1 MKRLRRILS
10 VFLVVLMLFAGYVVT
25 PATALA
31 NGNGHMQQE
40 EDTEGMLP
48 VVPAEDGQDVPPPT
62 ESADEEPE
70 QQTVQEEPVAT
81 PDAEAPEESSDT
93 EPVQDE
99 TLTLEQG
106 DLAEERVSVFTSA
119 RQPLEAITMEEFEEL
134 LALQPALTA
143 EDMEAYL
150 IRTED
155 EDGSGTVEL
164 YLSPVRYQ
172 TASGAWRMID
182 PEISVSTANGK
193 QTLAS
198 ADAPVRIDFLTKVSE
213 DRLVTLSRDGYELS
227 LVPVP
232 QTGLL
237 RMEAYDVRYLTG
249 TATATR
255 ASGDTS
261 ASRTSYDGLR
271 YEDVFGN
278 GIDLVL
284 TPTGTGLKEDII
296 FPSVPG
302 QNSFSFLLDAD
313 GLTPVLRE
321 DGNAYLLDGDTSEI
335 VAALPS
341 PVMYDSSNVD
351 CNFSYEIGVTIEQLP
366 DGRYLYTLTPDRDWL
381 TSSDRVYPVTLD
393 PTVTYSGASYIADTH
408 VTDQASGRKNY
419 HTETGL
425 KMGCMSNGDRLR
437 VYFDFTSL
445 ITAIGTNKQI
455 TGATLTC
462 YEEYVG
468 NSAPSVRLHQVTS
481 NFSISTVTWN
491 TQPSFSSTHFSS
503 TVVKNV
509 GSYSWDM
516 TAKVQE
522 WYGNSSVL
530 RKIVMKIPNEH
541 EARYKRFTSTEG
553 TTTANR
559 PKLVV
564 TYNSAPNAPTKPS
577 ISWAKSGTKANV
589 TVSWSAV
596 SGATGY
602 DVQLYR
608 AGSLVQTVSRTSTSY
623 TFSNQNDNTTYYAKV
638 RAKNS
643 VGNSSYAQSSTIT
656 VSDLTP
662 PAAPSSVTVSPTT
675 WTNGNITVT
684 HTAVSDASA
693 VTYQYALSTSNTTAP
708 TSFSNLPSPSALTHT
723 LTQPTVG
730 TRYVW
735 VRAKDAAG
743 NVGSAKCSSTPYKR
757 DTTAPTITGPTVA
770 ADAGGIV
777 QVRATI
783 ATNAAD
789 FAGWELAYHLG
800 TGTSTEKTT
809 IATGTATVT
818 DAIIARWNV
827 TELANEQTY
836 TLTLTAWDQAG
847 NTASQTATWTKAE
860 GSREI
865 DAALSQSVQVDG
877 EANAWS
883 AAYEKADAADTATYG
898 GAKLV
903 VDNVVRDTQTADDP
917 ALTFTL
923 PQSFAEGSTHYLYVV
938 AVDEAGNPAYSYPTY
953 EKQSLFLPAD
963 TEDAFTLDGVT
974 VTAGVASL
982 TGESGTLI
990 TPALELSGT
999 LSFIDLM
1006 VNQQVP
1012 AGATVEY
1019 EISVDNGAW
1028 QPITPVSTDGG
1039 VTVTQTNRLYL
1050 YGGDTGS
1057 SLRIRVTMDRGTAT
1071 ASPTVDQIYAEA
1083 RYIFY
1088 GSSELIQTAF
1098 STDAR
1103 GFTALNNTE
1112 ILADGGLTLSDAAE
1126 TGTVQSTRRL
1136 LAGEAAATRLIV
1148 DASVPDGAAITYALS
1163 TNGGATWQ
1171 AVPTVAADDQSTWNG
1186 VAQGGEEIV
1195 LRATLTANADGEKP
1209 VLNSWSLEVRT
1220 AMPGEA
1226 QTVAL
1231 IDPPDNLSAF
1241 AGANNLTVLRWAPS
1255 ETEGVTYNVYRSE
1268 TPYFTLSDSALVA
1281 SGLTDCNWSD
1291 FNLNYGK
1298 TFYYLVAAVKDGR
1311 VSEPTNQAVGTVVTE
1326 GELEKQLGLQDYW
1339 SYAQFTTDSGAGY
1352 VNVANGN
1359 VVYQTSDLVVA
1370 DPFFAMAMRRTFN
1383 SQTMSKTALGV
1394 GWDFSFNT
1402 VLMREYDA
1410 TGAEVGLILKDGDG
1424 SFHRF
1429 ALQED
1434 GTYASA
1440 PGTRMALA
1448 YVEGTEDAPAEY
1460 TITRK
1465 DNVTYHFD
1473 AQTMRLKS
1481 FTNLAGAA
1489 LTLAYDAR
1497 GNVVEVA
1504 NSVGDKLT
1512 LAYKVQRTGAQT
1524 RSGGSGAVSYEEVL
1538 PNEADYLYVNEH
1550 IDMLESLTWTSTEGD
1565 QPSITFTYAYDAQD
1579 RLVSSSHALSGN
1591 SAYTET
1597 FTYSEAGLS
1606 SIKNPDNRVYTLTY
1620 DNAGRLVGIAYPSGQ
1635 EAAEFA
1641 YSAATTTVKT
1651 KIGDDAAYTVATYT
1665 YVPATGVITRS
1676 EDADGHPIN
1685 YTYTDDLLLA
1695 SVSYTNLVEGAASET
1710 PIVQSYTYDE
1720 TTRDLTRMAV
1730 TQGDTLLGE
1739 TLYQNYQYNQ
1749 PKTVKVK
1756 NGSSYQT
1763 TTYTYNAAGQVLTA
1777 VDPAGK
1783 MTTNAYN
1790 DYGYLIATTDRNG
1803 GYVSYVYD
1811 TKGRVITI
1819 SSANGAG
1826 QTPFSVVRYTY
1837 DDYGRTATAAT
1848 DGMDDTVTY
1857 EYDWRGLLTK
1867 KTYGNGAYEA
1877 YTYTTAGLTLT
1888 ARDVEGVVTTYTY
1901 DDMGRVSTARVGAGS
1916 GALTTAYAYLGGDG
1930 NGVRRVTVTDPEG
1943 RATTTWYDENG
1954 RAVRQSGGGVTVAYR
1969 YDYMGNQTVVETL
1982 GGTAGNRVVR
1992 AEYDALGNQTLT
2004 AAVAAANRTKLGS
2017 HGERLSGYDASADLT
2032 TSSAYD
2038 MLGNNTSVTDGRG
2051 TTTTYT
2057 YDALSRL
2064 TGVSQPLSTGVTAT
2078 TAYAYDQSVT
2088 GGVANTVTSANGVTT
2103 TSVFDQSG
2111 RKLRDVVT
2119 DPDDATES
2127 VTTSYAYDA
2136 HGQVTSVTREDG
2148 SVVRYAY
2155 DAVGNVVSER
2165 YFASA
2170 TAATPEIAITYT
2182 YTDGGSRMESAEQVT
2197 GSGETQQSVTTS
2209 YSYDQYGR
2217 VTQQR
2222 QETEAEAG
2230 ALTVNYRYNGAGQV
2244 TSVSYAKESAQGAVD
2259 PGNTELHIL
2268 WYTYDEAGRLSAIYL
2283 DEGSAS
2289 TTSPTSNKKLIRSYA
2304 YNAYGDIQTVTDNTS
2319 FLTGGTLTTEL
2330 AYTYNDFGLPVKL
2343 TYTDVDGET
2352 RTVREETNLTY
2363 DGNGNILT
2371 EAVTEAYTGSTTKTR
2386 TYQYDLGN
2394 RLISATYDGTTT
2406 AYTYDA
2412 VGNRLTRQQG
2422 TETAETYTY
2431 NYLNQL
2437 TRVQQGT
2444 VVTTYTYDARG
2455 NQTQQVQ
2462 TGTGMTTTTNYGY
2475 DLANRLISS
2484 GISNNAVIPF
2494 STGATYAYNAQ
2505 GQRVT
2510 RAEDEVV
2517 THFYYTGSALLF
2529 TTVNEYVLQTQ
2540 NILDPSGT
2548 IVASKRFE
2556 GQAATGQDPYADDY
2570 FFYRY
2575 DIRGSVTTIVDGTG
2589 AVVKSYDYDE
2599 FGVTTST
2606 GDAFHNEVTF
2616 TGSVADASGLL
2627 YMNARYYNPATAR
2640 FLSQDSYTGSAS
2652 VPWTQH
2658 LYAYCNNNPVN
2669 MVDPTGHVP
2678 KGVSK
2683 IITIQAKSLISGGVF
2698 HDAQGSEDIGLADIF
2713 DDPDTWSFKNDY
2725 QGISILWHYLFGGG
2739 KDFNKKDGVWGN
2751 YMKRNPILKKKVQDM
2766 VFPYGATLDV
2776 GQSISVDIITSM
2788 EIDNGEDIIGYQY
2801 LHGTNADAGGFVI
2814 AGTIQKDKKSNLIYD
2829 LTYTWND
2836 IIDPN
2841 FQYYTDSIK
2850 YQFAKSIPFA
2860 NPTDYKISIS
2870 WSDKTIIKADPGLL
2884 NWNRGWLKDTLF

>member
-1 MKRLRRILS
+1 MKQLQRILS
-10 VFLVVLMLFAGYVVT
+10 LFLVVLMLFASYVAA
-25 PATALA
+25 PAAA
-31 NGNGHMQQE
+31 HAEGSGSGPAAVPGEGEAVQ
-40 EDTEGMLP
+40 TEGDAPQGEEPQAPLP
-48 VVPAEDGQDVPPPT
+48 VVPAEEGGEETPLP
-62 ESADEEPE
+62 ADEAADEADEQPAAQETPAATPE
-70 QQTVQEEPVAT
+70 AAAPESDLATSPPDGAQEQEEPA
-81 PDAEAPEESSDT
+81 
-93 EPVQDE
+93 Q
-99 TLTLEQG
+99 
-106 DLAEERVSVFTSA
+106 ERVSIFTSA
-119 RQPLEAITMEEFEEL
+119 RQPLQAITMAEFEEL

-150 IRTED
+150 ICTED
-155 EDGSGTVEL
+155 ADGSGTVEL
-164 YLSPVRYQ
+164 YLSPVRYR

-182 PEISVSTANGK
+182 PAITVTAANGK

-249 TATATR
+249 TAAATR
-255 ASGDTS
+255 ASGDTT

-335 VAALPS
+335 VAALPL

-445 ITAIGTNKQI
+445 ITAIGANKQI

-462 YEEYVG
+462 YEEYAG

-481 NFSISTVTWN
+481 DFSISTVTWN

-503 TVVKNV
+503 TVVKNI

-564 TYNSAPNAPTKPS
+564 TYNSAPNAPAKPG
-577 ISWAKSGTKANV
+577 ISWTKNGTKANI
-589 TVSWSAV
+589 TVSWSTV

-608 AGSLVQTVSRTSTSY
+608 AGTLVQTVSSTGTSY

-656 VSDLTP
+656 VGDLTP
-662 PAAPSSVTVSPTT
+662 PAAPGSVSVSPAT
-675 WTNGNITVT
+675 WTNGDITVT
-684 HTAVSDASA
+684 HTAASDASA

-708 TSFSNLPSPSALTHT
+708 TSFSDLPSPGALTHT
-723 LTQPTVG
+723 LVAPAVG
-730 TRYVW
+730 TQYVW
-735 VRAKDAAG
+735 VRARDAAG
-743 NVGSAKCSSTPYKR
+743 NVGPARCSTTPYRR
-757 DTTAPTITGPTVA
+757 DTTAPVITGPAVA
-770 ADAGGIV
+770 AEAGGVV

-783 ATNAAD
+783 TTNAAD

-800 TGTSTEKTT
+800 TGTAAEKTV
-809 IATGTATVT
+809 IASGTATVT

-827 TELANEQTY
+827 AELANEQTY
-836 TLTLTAWDQAG
+836 TLTLSAWDQAG
-847 NTASQTATWTKAE
+847 NTASETASWTKAE

-865 DAALSQSVQVDG
+865 AAALSQSVQLDG
-877 EANAWS
+877 AANAWT
-883 AAYEKADAADTATYG
+883 ATYAKADAGDAATYS

-903 VDNVVRDTQTADDP
+903 VDNVVRDTQTADDA
-917 ALTFTL
+917 ALTFPV
-923 PQSFAEGSTHYLYVV
+923 PQSFAEGSTHYLYVM
-938 AVDEAGNPAYSYPTY
+938 AFDEAGEPAYSYPTY
-953 EKQSLFLPAD
+953 EKQHLFLPGDGAD
-963 TEDAFTLDGVT
+963 AYTLDGVT
-974 VTAGVASL
+974 VADGVASL

-999 LSFIDLM
+999 LSFIDLI
-1006 VNQQVP
+1006 VNQQAP
-1012 AGATVEY
+1012 AGAAVGY
-1019 EISVDNGAW
+1019 EVSVDDGAW

-1039 VTVTQTNRLYL
+1039 VTVTQANRLYL
-1050 YGGDTGS
+1050 YGGDAGS
-1057 SLRIRVTMDRGTAT
+1057 SLRVRVTMDRGTAAT
-1071 ASPTVDQIYAEA
+1071 PPTVDQLYVEA

-1098 STDAR
+1098 SADAR
-1103 GFTALNNTE
+1103 GFTALHNTE
-1112 ILADGGLTLSDAAE
+1112 ILADGGLTLSEAAG

-1148 DASVPDGAAITYALS
+1148 DESVPDGAGIAYELS
-1163 TNGGATWQ
+1163 TDGGATWQ
-1171 AVPTVAADDQSTWNG
+1171 AVAAVAADDQSTWNG
-1186 VAQGGEEIV
+1186 VAQRGGEIV

-1209 VLNSWSLEVRT
+1209 VLNGWSLEVRA
-1220 AMPGEA
+1220 AMPGQA
-1226 QTVAL
+1226 QTVTL

-1255 ETEGVTYNVYRSE
+1255 ETAGATYNVYRSE
-1268 TPYFTLSDSALVA
+1268 TPYFTLSGEALVA
-1281 SGLTDCNWSD
+1281 SGLTGCSWSD

-1383 SQTMSKTALGV
+1383 SQTTSKTALGV

-1424 SFHRF
+1424 SLHRF

-1481 FTNLAGAA
+1481 FTNLAGAV
-1489 LTLAYDAR
+1489 LTLSYDAR

-1524 RSGGSGAVSYEEVL
+1524 RSAGTGTASYEEVL
-1538 PNEADYLYVNEH
+1538 PDEADYLYVNEH
-1550 IDMLESLTWTSTEGD
+1550 IDMLESVTWTSTEGE

-1579 RLVSSSHALSGN
+1579 RLVSASHALSGS

-1597 FTYSEAGLS
+1597 FTYSDAGLS
-1606 SIKNPDNRVYTLTY
+1606 SIRNPDNRVYALTY
-1620 DNAGRLVGIAYPSGQ
+1620 DDAGRLTGLSYPGGQ
-1635 EAAEFA
+1635 E
-1641 YSAATTTVKT
+1641 SAGFVYGTNTTAVQTR
-1651 KIGDDAAYTVATYT
+1651 IGTDAAYTVATYT
-1665 YVPATGVITRS
+1665 YAPATGVVTRC
-1676 EDADGHPIN
+1676 EDADGHAVN
-1685 YTYTDDLLLA
+1685 YAYTADLLLS
-1695 SVSYTNLVEGAASET
+1695 SVSYTNLVEGVLDET
-1710 PIVQSYTYDE
+1710 PIVQSYTYDAA
-1720 TTRDLTRMAV
+1720 TRDLTRVAL
-1730 TQGDTLLGE
+1730 TQGETLLGE

-1756 NGSSYQT
+1756 NGGAYQT
-1763 TTYTYNAAGQVLTA
+1763 TTYTYNAAGQVVTA
-1777 VDPAGK
+1777 VDPEGK
-1783 MTTNAYN
+1783 TTTNAYN

-1803 GYVSYVYD
+1803 GYVSYAYD
-1811 TKGRVITI
+1811 AKGRVITV

-1848 DGMDDTVTY
+1848 DGMDGTVTY
-1857 EYDWRGLLTK
+1857 AYDWRGLLTR
-1867 KTYGNGAYEA
+1867 KTYATGAYEA

-1888 ARDVEGVVTTYTY
+1888 ARDVEGVVITYTY

-1930 NGVRRVTVTDPEG
+1930 SGVRRVTVTDPEG

-1954 RAVRQSGGGVTVAYR
+1954 RAVRQTGGGVTVAYR
-1969 YDYMGNQTVVETL
+1969 YDYMGNQTVAETL
-1982 GGTAGNRVVR
+1982 GGAAGSRVVR

-2017 HGERLSGYDASADLT
+2017 HGERLSGYDAAADLT
-2032 TSSAYD
+2032 TQAAYD
-2038 MLGNNTSVTDGRG
+2038 MVGNNTSVTDGRG

-2088 GGVANTVTSANGVTT
+2088 GGVANAVTSANGVTA

-2111 RKLRDVVT
+2111 RKLRDVVA

-2127 VTTSYAYDA
+2127 MTTSYAYDA

-2165 YFASA
+2165 YFA
-2170 TAATPEIAITYT
+2170 TAAATTPEIAITYT
-2182 YTDGGSRMESAEQVT
+2182 YTDGGGRLVSAEQAS

-2209 YSYDQYGR
+2209 YSYDEYGR

-2230 ALTVNYRYNGAGQV
+2230 ALTVNYRYNAAGQV
-2244 TSVSYAKESAQGAVD
+2244 TAVAYAKESAQGAVD

-2268 WYTYDEAGRLSAIYL
+2268 WYTYDDAGRLSAIHL
-2283 DEGSAS
+2283 DEGTAS
-2289 TTSPTSNKKLIRSYA
+2289 TTSPTSNSRLIRSYA
-2304 YNAYGDIQTVTDNTS
+2304 YNAYGEIEKITDNTS

-2330 AYTYNDFGLPVKL
+2330 TYTYNDYGLPVKL

-2371 EAVTEAYTGSTTKTR
+2371 EAVTEAYSGSTTKTR

-2394 RLISATYDGTTT
+2394 RLISAAYDGTTT
-2406 AYTYDA
+2406 TYTYDA
-2412 VGNRLTRQQG
+2412 VGNRLTRQEG

-2444 VVTTYTYDARG
+2444 AVTTYAYDARG

-2462 TGTGMTTTTNYGY
+2462 TGTGVTTTSTYGY

-2484 GISNNAVIPF
+2484 SVTNNAVNPL

-2510 RAEDEVV
+2510 RVEDEVV

-2548 IVASKRFE
+2548 IVASRRFE
-2556 GQAATGQDPYADDY
+2556 GQAATGQDPYAEDY

-2575 DIRGSVTTIVDGTG
+2575 DIRGSVTTIVDGEG

-2606 GDAFHNEVTF
+2606 GDAFFNEVTF
-2616 TGSVADASGLL
+2616 AGSIADASGLL
-2627 YMNARYYNPATAR
+2627 YMNARYYNPSTAR
-2640 FLSQDSYTGSAS
+2640 FLSQDTYTGSAFD
-2652 VPWTQH
+2652 PWTQH

-2669 MVDPTGHVP
+2669 MIDPTGHV
-2678 KGVSK
+2678 
-2683 IITIQAKSLISGGVF
+2683 A
-2698 HDAQGSEDIGLADIF
+2698 
-2713 DDPDTWSFKNDY
+2713 
-2725 QGISILWHYLFGGG
+2725 QGISLGG
-2739 KDFNKKDGVWGN
+2739 DGVTPIWLYGKIHRAVQLAIN
-2751 YMKRNPILKKKVQDM
+2751 RTKGYSIEKGVKFPNGGFGRIDVIETTSGRIWEVKHYNSKNPARTLWSAQKQLSRYLTSTIIDESLGVEQPFVLGDM
-2766 VFPYGATLDV
+2766 RFAGAQFPYTNMTTGKNYLV
-2776 GQSISVDIITSM
+2776 EYWSM
-2788 EIDNGEDIIGYQY
+2788 AEG
-2801 LHGTNADAGGFVI
+2801 VI
-2814 AGTIQKDKKSNLIYD
+2814 AYEFWEVPDNRVRQEEPAWAVVPRRETEKSADSVKDQNIRHFPNASRIKS
-2829 LTYTWND
+2829 
-2836 IIDPN
+2836 
-2841 FQYYTDSIK
+2841 
-2850 YQFAKSIPFA
+2850 
-2860 NPTDYKISIS
+2860 
-2870 WSDKTIIKADPGLL
+2870 
-2884 NWNRGWLKDTLF
+2884 

>member
-106 DLAEERVSVFTSA
+106 GLAEERVSVFTSA

-608 AGSLVQTVSRTSTSY
+608 AGTLVQTVSRTSTSY

-743 NVGSAKCSSTPYKR
+743 NVGPAKCSSTPYKR

-783 ATNAAD
+783 TTNAAD

-809 IATGTATVT
+809 IATGT

-917 ALTFTL
+917 ALTFPL

-938 AVDEAGNPAYSYPTY
+938 AFDEAGNPAYSYPTY
-953 EKQSLFLPAD
+953 EKQHLFLPAD
-963 TEDAFTLDGVT
+963 EEDALTLDGVT

-1012 AGATVEY
+1012 AGATVSY
-1019 EISVDNGAW
+1019 EVSVDNGAW
-1028 QPITPVSTDGG
+1028 QSITPVSTDGG
-1039 VTVTQTNRLYL
+1039 VTATQTNRLYL

-1103 GFTALNNTE
+1103 GFTELNNTE

-1148 DASVPDGAAITYALS
+1148 DASVPDGAAITYAMS

-1186 VAQGGEEIV
+1186 VAQRGEEIV

-1209 VLNSWSLEVRT
+1209 VLNSWSLEVRA
-1220 AMPGEA
+1220 AMPGQA

-1339 SYAQFTTDSGAGY
+1339 SYARFTTDSGAGY

-1383 SQTMSKTALGV
+1383 SQTTSKTALGV

-1424 SFHRF
+1424 SLHRF

-1434 GTYASA
+1434 GSYDSA

-1448 YVEGTEDAPAEY
+1448 YVAGTEDAPAEY

-1481 FTNLAGAA
+1481 FTNLAGAV
-1489 LTLAYDAR
+1489 LTLSYDAR

-1524 RSGGSGAVSYEEVL
+1524 RSGGTGAVSYEEVL

-1550 IDMLESLTWTSTEGD
+1550 IDMLESFTWTSTEGD

-1606 SIKNPDNRVYTLTY
+1606 SIRNPDNRVYTLTY
-1620 DNAGRLVGIAYPSGQ
+1620 DDAGRLTGLSYPGGQ
-1635 EAAEFA
+1635 E
-1641 YSAATTTVKT
+1641 SAGFVYGTNTTAVQT
-1651 KIGDDAAYTVATYT
+1651 KIGTDAAYTVATYT
-1665 YVPATGVITRS
+1665 YTPATGVVTGC
-1676 EDADGHPIN
+1676 EDADGHAVN
-1685 YTYTDDLLLA
+1685 YTYTADLLLS
-1695 SVSYTNLVEGAASET
+1695 SVSYTNLVEGVLNET
-1710 PIVQSYTYDE
+1710 PVVQSYTYDA
-1720 TTRDLTRMAV
+1720 TTRDLTRVAV
-1730 TQGDTLLGE
+1730 TQGETLLGE

-1756 NGSSYQT
+1756 NGSGYQT

-1777 VDPAGK
+1777 VDPEGK
-1783 MTTNAYN
+1783 TTTNAYN

-1803 GYVSYVYD
+1803 GYMSYAYD
-1811 TKGRVITI
+1811 AKGRVITI

-2017 HGERLSGYDASADLT
+2017 HGERLSGYDVTADLT

-2103 TSVFDQSG
+2103 TSVFDRSG

-2170 TAATPEIAITYT
+2170 TAATPEIAITYA
-2182 YTDGGSRMESAEQVT
+2182 YTDGGGRLESAEQVT

-2209 YSYDQYGR
+2209 YSYDEYGR

-2268 WYTYDEAGRLSAIYL
+2268 WYTYDEDGRLSAIYL
-2283 DEGSAS
+2283 DEGTAS
-2289 TTSPTSNKKLIRSYA
+2289 TTSPTNNKKLIRSYA
-2304 YNAYGDIQTVTDNTS
+2304 YNAYGEIEKLTDNTS

-2371 EAVTEAYTGSTTKTR
+2371 EAVTEAYSGSTTKTR

-2394 RLISATYDGTTT
+2394 RLISAAYDGTTT
-2406 AYTYDA
+2406 TYTYDA
-2412 VGNRLTRQQG
+2412 VGNRLTRQEG

-2444 VVTTYTYDARG
+2444 AVTTYTYDARG

-2462 TGTGMTTTTNYGY
+2462 TGTGVTTTTNYGY
-2475 DLANRLISS
+2475 DLANRLTSTN
-2484 GISNNAVIPF
+2484 ISNNAVIPL
-2494 STGATYAYNAQ
+2494 STSATYAYNAQ

-2510 RAEDEVV
+2510 RVEDEVI

-2556 GQAATGQDPYADDY
+2556 GQAETEQDPYADDY

-2575 DIRGSVTTIVDGTG
+2575 DIRGSVTNIVDGEG

-2606 GDAFHNEVTF
+2606 GDAFFNEVTF

-2669 MVDPTGHVP
+2669 LVDPTGHVAVRRTP
-2678 KGVSK
+2678 LMTYLDNGDSGSLSPDDLRILVETALNRMLNKAKETVIAAIENMKNWVTNTDERVVLEAENYAFYKGRLVIRHSIK
-2683 IITIQAKSLISGGVF
+2683 GQTSCAIGGIIFLNRNL
-2698 HDAQGSEDIGLADIF
+2698 DP
-2713 DDPDTWSFKNDY
+2713 DDPESIETVKHEY
-2725 QGISILWHYLFGGG
+2725 GHTVQESILGFAKYVKYIAIPSLRSRDIPYRDYYSLPWERTADLFGGAVHNEG
-2739 KDFNKKDGVWGN
+2739 EYTYHSGSLSEGIRYFNDAMGQGPSFIN
-2751 YMKRNPILKKKVQDM
+2751 YRLWT
-2766 VFPYGATLDV
+2766 VFPY
-2776 GQSISVDIITSM
+2776 
-2788 EIDNGEDIIGYQY
+2788 
-2801 LHGTNADAGGFVI
+2801 
-2814 AGTIQKDKKSNLIYD
+2814 
-2829 LTYTWND
+2829 
-2836 IIDPN
+2836 
-2841 FQYYTDSIK
+2841 
-2850 YQFAKSIPFA
+2850 
-2860 NPTDYKISIS
+2860 
-2870 WSDKTIIKADPGLL
+2870 
-2884 NWNRGWLKDTLF
+2884 

>member
-81 PDAEAPEESSDT
+81 PEAAAPESDLAT
-93 EPVQDE
+93 SPPDGA
-99 TLTLEQG
+99 LEQEEP
-106 DLAEERVSVFTSA
+106 AQERVSIFTSA
-119 RQPLEAITMEEFEEL
+119 RQPLQAITMAEFEEL

-335 VAALPS
+335 VAALPL

-530 RKIVMKIPNEH
+530 RKIVMKIPNEN

-608 AGSLVQTVSRTSTSY
+608 AGTLVQTVSRTSTSY
-623 TFSNQNDNTTYYAKV
+623 TFLNQNDNTTYYAKV

-684 HTAVSDASA
+684 HTAASDASA

-743 NVGSAKCSSTPYKR
+743 NVGPAKCSSTPYKR

-783 ATNAAD
+783 TTNAAD

-865 DAALSQSVQVDG
+865 DAALSQSVQVAG

-883 AAYEKADAADTATYG
+883 ATYEKADAADMATYG

-917 ALTFTL
+917 ALTFPL

-938 AVDEAGNPAYSYPTY
+938 AFDEAGNPAYSYPTY
-953 EKQSLFLPAD
+953 EKQNLFLPAD
-963 TEDAFTLDGVT
+963 EEDALTLDGVT

-1012 AGATVEY
+1012 AGATVGY
-1019 EISVDNGAW
+1019 EVSVDNGAW

-1163 TNGGATWQ
+1163 TDGGATWQ

-1209 VLNSWSLEVRT
+1209 VLNSWSLEVRA

-1255 ETEGVTYNVYRSE
+1255 ETEGVTYSVYRSE

-1383 SQTMSKTALGV
+1383 SQTTSKTALGV

-1424 SFHRF
+1424 SLHRF

-1434 GTYASA
+1434 GSYDSA

-1448 YVEGTEDAPAEY
+1448 YVAGTEDAPAEY

-1481 FTNLAGAA
+1481 FTNLAGAV
-1489 LTLAYDAR
+1489 LTLSYDAR

-1524 RSGGSGAVSYEEVL
+1524 RSGGTGAVSYEEVL

-1620 DNAGRLVGIAYPSGQ
+1620 DDAGRLTGLSYPGGQ
-1635 EAAEFA
+1635 E
-1641 YSAATTTVKT
+1641 SAGFVYGTNATEVQT
-1651 KIGDDAAYTVATYT
+1651 KIGTDAAYTVATYT
-1665 YVPATGVITRS
+1665 YTPATGVVTGC
-1676 EDADGHPIN
+1676 EDADGHAVN
-1685 YTYTDDLLLA
+1685 YTYTADLLLS
-1695 SVSYTNLVEGAASET
+1695 SVSYTNLVEGVLNET
-1710 PIVQSYTYDE
+1710 PVVQSYTYDA
-1720 TTRDLTRMAV
+1720 TTRDLTRVAV
-1730 TQGDTLLGE
+1730 TQGETLLGE

-1756 NGSSYQT
+1756 NGSGYQT

-1777 VDPAGK
+1777 VDPEGK
-1783 MTTNAYN
+1783 TTTNAYN

-1803 GYVSYVYD
+1803 GYVSYAYD
-1811 TKGRVITI
+1811 AKGRVITI

-1992 AEYDALGNQTLT
+1992 AEYDAVGNRTLT

-2017 HGERLSGYDASADLT
+2017 HGERLSGYDVTADLT

-2103 TSVFDQSG
+2103 TSVFDRSG

-2170 TAATPEIAITYT
+2170 TAETPEIAITYT
-2182 YTDGGSRMESAEQVT
+2182 YTDSGGRLMSAEQVT
-2197 GSGETQQSVTTS
+2197 GSGETQQSVTTA
-2209 YSYDQYGR
+2209 YSYDEYGR

-2230 ALTVNYRYNGAGQV
+2230 ALTVNYRYNGSGQV
-2244 TSVSYAKESAQGAVD
+2244 ASVSYAKESAQGAVD

-2268 WYTYDEAGRLSAIYL
+2268 WYTYDEDGRLSAIYL
-2283 DEGSAS
+2283 DEGTAS
-2289 TTSPTSNKKLIRSYA
+2289 TTAPTNNKKLIRSYA
-2304 YNAYGDIQTVTDNTS
+2304 YNAYGEIEKITDNTS

-2371 EAVTEAYTGSTTKTR
+2371 EAVTEAYSGSTTKTR

-2394 RLISATYDGTTT
+2394 RLISAAYDGTTT
-2406 AYTYDA
+2406 TYTYDA
-2412 VGNRLTRQQG
+2412 VGNRLTRQEG

-2444 VVTTYTYDARG
+2444 AVTTYTYDARG

-2462 TGTGMTTTTNYGY
+2462 TGTGVTTTTNYGY
-2475 DLANRLISS
+2475 DLANRLTSTS
-2484 GISNNAVIPF
+2484 VSNNAVIPL
-2494 STGATYAYNAQ
+2494 STSATYAYNAQ

-2510 RAEDEVV
+2510 RVEDEVI

-2556 GQAATGQDPYADDY
+2556 GQAATGQDPYAEDY

-2575 DIRGSVTTIVDGTG
+2575 DIRGSVTTIVDGEG

-2599 FGVTTST
+2599 FGVTTASGGT
-2606 GDAFHNEVTF
+2606 FFNEVTF

-2627 YMNARYYNPATAR
+2627 YMNARYYNPSTAR
-2640 FLSQDSYTGSAS
+2640 FLSQDTYTGSAS
-2652 VPWTQH
+2652 DPWTQH
-2658 LYAYCNNNPVN
+2658 LYVYCNNNPVN
-2669 MVDPTGHVP
+2669 LVDPTGHSAWLVVILIALVTAATTGCSNQPPEPEPTEEPEPTPVRMQVVP
-2678 KGVSK
+2678 DPSPAPAQIPPSSWGNTDIPA
-2683 IITIQAKSLISGGVF
+2683 IIAKRNNASDSAIKMIDKAAKHLGTPYQSPPEKDGSTFDCASLVYDAAREIDGDFYGGSCYKQRRYFRGEISNASNPPWTFDILGIQYKFNAWTCG
-2698 HDAQGSEDIGLADIF
+2698 D
-2713 DDPDTWSFKNDY
+2713 
-2725 QGISILWHYLFGGG
+2725 LFGRGVYSRCYG
-2739 KDFNKKDGVWGN
+2739 KRGRRGLPTVYRLCKC
-2751 YMKRNPILKKKVQDM
+2751 
-2766 VFPYGATLDV
+2766 
-2776 GQSISVDIITSM
+2776 QSTSCLRG
-2788 EIDNGEDIIGYQY
+2788 ICS
-2801 LHGTNADAGGFVI
+2801 LHGPLRGG
-2814 AGTIQKDKKSNLIYD
+2814 D
-2829 LTYTWND
+2829 
-2836 IIDPN
+2836 
-2841 FQYYTDSIK
+2841 
-2850 YQFAKSIPFA
+2850 
-2860 NPTDYKISIS
+2860 
-2870 WSDKTIIKADPGLL
+2870 
-2884 NWNRGWLKDTLF
+2884 

>member
-106 DLAEERVSVFTSA
+106 GLAEERVSVFTSA

-608 AGSLVQTVSRTSTSY
+608 AGTLVQTVSRTSTSY

-743 NVGSAKCSSTPYKR
+743 NVGPAKCSSTPYKR

-783 ATNAAD
+783 TTNAAD

-809 IATGTATVT
+809 IATGT

-917 ALTFTL
+917 ALTFPL

-938 AVDEAGNPAYSYPTY
+938 AFDEAGNPAYSYPTY
-953 EKQSLFLPAD
+953 EKQHLFLPAD
-963 TEDAFTLDGVT
+963 EEDALTLDGVT

-1012 AGATVEY
+1012 AGATVSY
-1019 EISVDNGAW
+1019 EVSVDNGAW
-1028 QPITPVSTDGG
+1028 QSITPVSTDGG
-1039 VTVTQTNRLYL
+1039 VTATQTNRLYL

-1103 GFTALNNTE
+1103 GFTELNNTE

-1148 DASVPDGAAITYALS
+1148 DASVPDGAAITYAMS

-1186 VAQGGEEIV
+1186 VAQRGEEIV

-1209 VLNSWSLEVRT
+1209 VLNSWSLEVRA
-1220 AMPGEA
+1220 AMPGQA

-1339 SYAQFTTDSGAGY
+1339 SYARFTTDSGAGY

-1383 SQTMSKTALGV
+1383 SQTTSKTALGV

-1424 SFHRF
+1424 SLHRF

-1434 GTYASA
+1434 GSYDSA

-1448 YVEGTEDAPAEY
+1448 YVAGTEDAPAEY

-1481 FTNLAGAA
+1481 FTNLAGAV
-1489 LTLAYDAR
+1489 LTLSYDAR

-1524 RSGGSGAVSYEEVL
+1524 RSGGTGAVSYEEVL

-1550 IDMLESLTWTSTEGD
+1550 IDMLESFTWTSTEGD

-1606 SIKNPDNRVYTLTY
+1606 SIRNPDNRVYTLTY
-1620 DNAGRLVGIAYPSGQ
+1620 DDAGRLTGLSYPGGQ
-1635 EAAEFA
+1635 E
-1641 YSAATTTVKT
+1641 SAGFVYGTNTTAVQT
-1651 KIGDDAAYTVATYT
+1651 KIGTDAAYTVATYT
-1665 YVPATGVITRS
+1665 YTPATGVVTGC
-1676 EDADGHPIN
+1676 EDADGHAVN
-1685 YTYTDDLLLA
+1685 YTYTADLLLS
-1695 SVSYTNLVEGAASET
+1695 SVSYTNLVEGVLNET
-1710 PIVQSYTYDE
+1710 PVVQSYTYDA
-1720 TTRDLTRMAV
+1720 TTRDLTRVAV
-1730 TQGDTLLGE
+1730 TQGETLLGE

-1756 NGSSYQT
+1756 NGSGYQT

-1777 VDPAGK
+1777 VDPEGK
-1783 MTTNAYN
+1783 TTTNAYN

-1803 GYVSYVYD
+1803 GYMSYAYD
-1811 TKGRVITI
+1811 AKGRVITI

-2017 HGERLSGYDASADLT
+2017 HGERLSGYDVTADLT

-2103 TSVFDQSG
+2103 TSVFDRSG

-2170 TAATPEIAITYT
+2170 TAATPEIAITYA
-2182 YTDGGSRMESAEQVT
+2182 YTDGGGRLESAEQVT

-2209 YSYDQYGR
+2209 YSYDEYGR

-2268 WYTYDEAGRLSAIYL
+2268 WYTYDEDGRLSAIYL
-2283 DEGSAS
+2283 DEGTAS
-2289 TTSPTSNKKLIRSYA
+2289 TTSPTNNKKLIRSYA
-2304 YNAYGDIQTVTDNTS
+2304 YNAYGEIEKLTDNTS

-2371 EAVTEAYTGSTTKTR
+2371 EAVTEAYSGSTTKTR

-2394 RLISATYDGTTT
+2394 RLISAAYDGTTT

-2412 VGNRLTRQQG
+2412 VGNRLTRQEG

-2444 VVTTYTYDARG
+2444 AVTTYTYDARG

-2462 TGTGMTTTTNYGY
+2462 TGTGVTTTTNYGY
-2475 DLANRLISS
+2475 DLANRLTSTN
-2484 GISNNAVIPF
+2484 ISNNAVIPL
-2494 STGATYAYNAQ
+2494 STSATYAYNAQ

-2510 RAEDEVV
+2510 RVEDEVI

-2548 IVASKRFE
+2548 IVASRRFE
-2556 GQAATGQDPYADDY
+2556 GQATTGQDPYAEDY

-2575 DIRGSVTTIVDGTG
+2575 DIRGSVTTIVDGEG

-2606 GDAFHNEVTF
+2606 GDAFFNEVTF

-2669 MVDPTGHVP
+2669 LVDPTGHVAVRRTP
-2678 KGVSK
+2678 LMTYLDNGDSGSLSPDDLRILVETALNRMLNKAKETVIAAIENMKNWVTNTDERVVLEAENYAFYKGRLVIRHSIK
-2683 IITIQAKSLISGGVF
+2683 GQTSCAIGGIIFLNRNL
-2698 HDAQGSEDIGLADIF
+2698 DP
-2713 DDPDTWSFKNDY
+2713 DDPESIETVKHEY
-2725 QGISILWHYLFGGG
+2725 GHTVQESILGFAKYVKYIAIPSLRSRDIPYRDYYSLPWERTADLFGGAVHNEG
-2739 KDFNKKDGVWGN
+2739 EYTYHSGSLSEGIRYFNDAMGQGPSFIN
-2751 YMKRNPILKKKVQDM
+2751 YRLWT
-2766 VFPYGATLDV
+2766 VFPY
-2776 GQSISVDIITSM
+2776 
-2788 EIDNGEDIIGYQY
+2788 
-2801 LHGTNADAGGFVI
+2801 
-2814 AGTIQKDKKSNLIYD
+2814 
-2829 LTYTWND
+2829 
-2836 IIDPN
+2836 
-2841 FQYYTDSIK
+2841 
-2850 YQFAKSIPFA
+2850 
-2860 NPTDYKISIS
+2860 
-2870 WSDKTIIKADPGLL
+2870 
-2884 NWNRGWLKDTLF
+2884 

>member
-106 DLAEERVSVFTSA
+106 GLAEERVSVFTSA

-608 AGSLVQTVSRTSTSY
+608 AGTLVQTVSRTSTSY

-743 NVGSAKCSSTPYKR
+743 NVGPAKCSSTPYKR

-783 ATNAAD
+783 TTNAAD

-809 IATGTATVT
+809 IATGT

-917 ALTFTL
+917 ALTFPL

-938 AVDEAGNPAYSYPTY
+938 AFDEAGNPAYSYPTY
-953 EKQSLFLPAD
+953 EKQHLFLPAD
-963 TEDAFTLDGVT
+963 EEDALTLDGVT

-1012 AGATVEY
+1012 AGATVSY
-1019 EISVDNGAW
+1019 EVSVDNGAW
-1028 QPITPVSTDGG
+1028 QSITPVSTDGG
-1039 VTVTQTNRLYL
+1039 VTATQTNRLYL

-1103 GFTALNNTE
+1103 GFTELNNTE

-1148 DASVPDGAAITYALS
+1148 DASVPDGAAITYAMS

-1186 VAQGGEEIV
+1186 VAQRGEEIV

-1209 VLNSWSLEVRT
+1209 VLNSWSLEVRA
-1220 AMPGEA
+1220 AMPGQA

-1339 SYAQFTTDSGAGY
+1339 SYARFTTDSGAGY

-1383 SQTMSKTALGV
+1383 SQTTSKTALGV

-1424 SFHRF
+1424 SLHRF

-1434 GTYASA
+1434 GSYDSA

-1448 YVEGTEDAPAEY
+1448 YVAGTEDAPAEY

-1481 FTNLAGAA
+1481 FTNLAGAV
-1489 LTLAYDAR
+1489 LTLSYDAR

-1524 RSGGSGAVSYEEVL
+1524 RSGGTGAVSYEEVL

-1550 IDMLESLTWTSTEGD
+1550 IDMLESFTWTSTEGD

-1606 SIKNPDNRVYTLTY
+1606 SIRNPDNRVYTLTY
-1620 DNAGRLVGIAYPSGQ
+1620 DDAGRLTGLSYPGGQ
-1635 EAAEFA
+1635 E
-1641 YSAATTTVKT
+1641 SAGFVYGTNTTAVQT
-1651 KIGDDAAYTVATYT
+1651 KIGTDAAYTVATYT
-1665 YVPATGVITRS
+1665 YTPATGVVTGC
-1676 EDADGHPIN
+1676 EDADGHAVN
-1685 YTYTDDLLLA
+1685 YTYTADLLLS
-1695 SVSYTNLVEGAASET
+1695 SVSYTNLVEGVLNET
-1710 PIVQSYTYDE
+1710 PVVQSYTYDA
-1720 TTRDLTRMAV
+1720 TTRDLTRVAV
-1730 TQGDTLLGE
+1730 TQGETLLGE

-1756 NGSSYQT
+1756 NGSGYQT

-1777 VDPAGK
+1777 VDPEGK
-1783 MTTNAYN
+1783 TTTNAYN

-1803 GYVSYVYD
+1803 GYMSYAYD
-1811 TKGRVITI
+1811 AKGRVITI

-2017 HGERLSGYDASADLT
+2017 HGERLSGYDVTADLT

-2103 TSVFDQSG
+2103 TSVFDRSG

-2170 TAATPEIAITYT
+2170 TAATPEIAITYA
-2182 YTDGGSRMESAEQVT
+2182 YTDGGGRLESAEQVT

-2209 YSYDQYGR
+2209 YSYDEYGR

-2268 WYTYDEAGRLSAIYL
+2268 WYTYDEDGRLSAIYL
-2283 DEGSAS
+2283 DEGTAS
-2289 TTSPTSNKKLIRSYA
+2289 TTSPTNNKKLIRSYA
-2304 YNAYGDIQTVTDNTS
+2304 YNAYGEIEKLTDNTS

-2371 EAVTEAYTGSTTKTR
+2371 EAVTEAYSGSTTKTR

-2394 RLISATYDGTTT
+2394 RLISAAYDGTTT
-2406 AYTYDA
+2406 TYTYDA
-2412 VGNRLTRQQG
+2412 VGNRLTRQEG

-2444 VVTTYTYDARG
+2444 AVTTYTYDARG

-2462 TGTGMTTTTNYGY
+2462 TGTGVTTTTNYGY
-2475 DLANRLISS
+2475 DLANRLTSTN
-2484 GISNNAVIPF
+2484 ISNNAVIPL
-2494 STGATYAYNAQ
+2494 STSATYAYNAQ

-2510 RAEDEVV
+2510 RVEDEVI

-2556 GQAATGQDPYADDY
+2556 GQAETEQDPYADDY

-2575 DIRGSVTTIVDGTG
+2575 DIRGSVTNIVDGTG

-2606 GDAFHNEVTF
+2606 GDAFFNEVTF

-2669 MVDPTGHVP
+2669 LVDPTGHVAVRRTP
-2678 KGVSK
+2678 LMTYLDNGDSGSLSPDDLRILVETALNRMLNKAKETVIAAIENMKNWVTNTDERVVLEAENYAFYKGRLVIRHSIK
-2683 IITIQAKSLISGGVF
+2683 GQTSCAIGGIIFLNRNL
-2698 HDAQGSEDIGLADIF
+2698 DP
-2713 DDPDTWSFKNDY
+2713 DDPESIETVKHEY
-2725 QGISILWHYLFGGG
+2725 GHTVQESILGFAKYVKYIAIPSLRSRDIPYRDYYSLPWERTADLFGGAVHNEG
-2739 KDFNKKDGVWGN
+2739 EYTYHSGSLSEGIRYFNDAMGQGPSFIN
-2751 YMKRNPILKKKVQDM
+2751 YRLWT
-2766 VFPYGATLDV
+2766 VFPY
-2776 GQSISVDIITSM
+2776 
-2788 EIDNGEDIIGYQY
+2788 
-2801 LHGTNADAGGFVI
+2801 
-2814 AGTIQKDKKSNLIYD
+2814 
-2829 LTYTWND
+2829 
-2836 IIDPN
+2836 
-2841 FQYYTDSIK
+2841 
-2850 YQFAKSIPFA
+2850 
-2860 NPTDYKISIS
+2860 
-2870 WSDKTIIKADPGLL
+2870 
-2884 NWNRGWLKDTLF
+2884 

>member
-1 MKRLRRILS
+1 MRQLQRILG
-10 VFLVVLMLFAGYVVT
+10 VVLAALLVFTSYVAV
-25 PATALA
+25 PAAALA
-31 NGNGHMQQE
+31 NENETPPAVIDDDNGGVSQAE
-40 EDTEGMLP
+40 LPGTALP
-48 VVPAEDGQDVPPPT
+48 VVQEDGEEDLPFDDGTGNGGPESSAAQGDAGVTPGNEPT
-62 ESADEEPE
+62 DGATDGGESAGDGLAAGLE
-70 QQTVQEEPVAT
+70 
-81 PDAEAPEESSDT
+81 DAPEGT
-93 EPVQDE
+93 Q
-99 TLTLEQG
+99 T
-106 DLAEERVSVFTSA
+106 SVFDSI
-119 RQPLEAITMEEFEEL
+119 RRPLEPITMEEFEEL

-164 YLSPVRYQ
+164 YLSPVRYR

-193 QTLAS
+193 QTLVS
-198 ADAPVRIDFLTKVSE
+198 ADAPVWIDFLTAVSE

-227 LVPVP
+227 LAPVP

-249 TATATR
+249 TTAAAR
-255 ASGDTS
+255 AGGDTT
-261 ASRTSYDGLR
+261 ASRTSYDGIC

-278 GIDLVL
+278 GVDLVL
-284 TPTGTGLKEDII
+284 TPTGTGLKEDIV

-302 QNSFSFLLDAD
+302 QTSFSFLLDTD

-321 DGNAYLLDGDTSEI
+321 DGNAYLLDEDTSEI
-335 VAALPS
+335 VAALPL
-341 PVMYDSSNVD
+341 PVMYDSSDVD

-445 ITAIGTNKQI
+445 ITAIGANKQI

-481 NFSISTVTWN
+481 DFSISTVTWN

-522 WYGNSSVL
+522 WYGNSSIL
-530 RKIVMKIPNEH
+530 RKIVMKIPNEN

-564 TYNSAPNAPTKPS
+564 TYNSAPNAPAKPG
-577 ISWAKSGTKANV
+577 ISWTKNGTKANI
-589 TVSWSAV
+589 TVSWSTV

-608 AGSLVQTVSRTSTSY
+608 AGTLVQTVSRTSTSY

-643 VGNSSYAQSSTIT
+643 VGSSAYTQSSTIT
-656 VSDLTP
+656 VTDLTP

-675 WTNGNITVT
+675 WTNGDITVT
-684 HTAVSDASA
+684 HTAASDASA

-708 TSFSNLPSPSALTHT
+708 TSFSDLPSSSALTHT
-723 LTQPTVG
+723 LTEPTVG

-735 VRAKDAAG
+735 VRARDAAG
-743 NVGSAKCSSTPYKR
+743 NVGPAKCSSTPYKR

-783 ATNAAD
+783 TTNAAD

-800 TGTSTEKTT
+800 TGTSTEKMT

-847 NTASQTATWTKAE
+847 NTASQTAAWTKAE

-865 DAALSQSVQVDG
+865 DAALSQSVQIDG

-883 AAYEKADAADTATYG
+883 ATYEKADAADTATYG

-917 ALTFTL
+917 ALTFPL

-938 AVDEAGNPAYSYPTY
+938 AFDEAGNPAYSYPTY
-953 EKQSLFLPAD
+953 EKQHLFLPAD
-963 TEDAFTLDGVT
+963 EEDALTLDGVT

-1012 AGATVEY
+1012 AGATVGY
-1019 EISVDNGAW
+1019 EVSVDNGAW

-1148 DASVPDGAAITYALS
+1148 DASVPDGAAITYAMS

-1186 VAQGGEEIV
+1186 VAQRGEEIV

-1209 VLNSWSLEVRT
+1209 VLNSWSLEVRA

-1255 ETEGVTYNVYRSE
+1255 ETEGVTYSVYRSE

-1383 SQTMSKTALGV
+1383 SQTTSKTALGV

-1424 SFHRF
+1424 SLHRF

-1481 FTNLAGAA
+1481 FTNLAGAV
-1489 LTLAYDAR
+1489 LTLSYDAR

-1524 RSGGSGAVSYEEVL
+1524 RSAGTGTVSYEEVL

-1550 IDMLESLTWTSTEGD
+1550 IDMLESFTWTSTEGD

-1579 RLVSSSHALSGN
+1579 RLVSSSHAFSGN

-1620 DNAGRLVGIAYPSGQ
+1620 DDAGRLTGLSYPGGQ
-1635 EAAEFA
+1635 E
-1641 YSAATTTVKT
+1641 SAGFVYGTNATEVQT
-1651 KIGDDAAYTVATYT
+1651 KIGTDAAYTVATYT
-1665 YVPATGVITRS
+1665 YTPATGVVTGC
-1676 EDADGHPIN
+1676 EDADGHAVN
-1685 YTYTDDLLLA
+1685 YTYTADLLLS
-1695 SVSYTNLVEGAASET
+1695 SVSYTNLVEGVLNET
-1710 PIVQSYTYDE
+1710 PVVQSYTYDA
-1720 TTRDLTRMAV
+1720 TTRDLTRVAV
-1730 TQGDTLLGE
+1730 TQGETLLGE

-1756 NGSSYQT
+1756 NGSGYQT

-1777 VDPAGK
+1777 VDPEGK
-1783 MTTNAYN
+1783 TTTNAYN

-1803 GYVSYVYD
+1803 GYVSYAYD
-1811 TKGRVITI
+1811 AKGRVITI

-1992 AEYDALGNQTLT
+1992 AEYDAVGNRTLA

-2051 TTTTYT
+2051 TTTIYT

-2136 HGQVTSVTREDG
+2136 HGQVTSVTRQDG

-2170 TAATPEIAITYT
+2170 TAETPEIAITYT
-2182 YTDGGSRMESAEQVT
+2182 YTDGGGRMESAVQVT
-2197 GSGETQQSVTTS
+2197 GSGETQQSVTTA
-2209 YSYDQYGR
+2209 YSYDEYGR

-2283 DEGSAS
+2283 DEGTAS
-2289 TTSPTSNKKLIRSYA
+2289 TTSPTNNKKLIRSYA
-2304 YNAYGDIQTVTDNTS
+2304 YNAYGEIEKVTDNTS
-2319 FLTGGTLTTEL
+2319 FLAGGTLTTEL

-2371 EAVTEAYTGSTTKTR
+2371 EAVTEAYSGSTTKTR

-2394 RLISATYDGTTT
+2394 RLISAAYDGTTT
-2406 AYTYDA
+2406 TYTYDA
-2412 VGNRLTRQQG
+2412 VGNRLTRQEG

-2444 VVTTYTYDARG
+2444 AVTTYTYDARG

-2462 TGTGMTTTTNYGY
+2462 TGTGVTTTTNYGY
-2475 DLANRLISS
+2475 DLANRLTSTN
-2484 GISNNAVIPF
+2484 ISNNAVIPL
-2494 STGATYAYNAQ
+2494 STSATYAYNAQ

-2510 RAEDEVV
+2510 RVEDEVI

-2556 GQAATGQDPYADDY
+2556 GQAATGQDPYAEDY

-2575 DIRGSVTTIVDGTG
+2575 DIRGSVTTIVDGEG

-2599 FGVTTST
+2599 FGVTTAS
-2606 GDAFHNEVTF
+2606 GDAFFNEVTF
-2616 TGSVADASGLL
+2616 TGSISDASGLL

-2669 MVDPTGHVP
+2669 LVDPTGHVAVRRTP
-2678 KGVSK
+2678 LMTYLDNGDSGSLSPDDLRILVETALNRMLNKAKETVIAAIENMKNWVTNTDERVVLEAENYAFYKGRLVIRHSIK
-2683 IITIQAKSLISGGVF
+2683 GQTSCAIGGIIFLNRNL
-2698 HDAQGSEDIGLADIF
+2698 DP
-2713 DDPDTWSFKNDY
+2713 DDPESIETVKHEY
-2725 QGISILWHYLFGGG
+2725 GHTVQESILGFAKYVKYIAIPSLRSRDIPYRDYYSLPWERTADLFGGAVHNEG
-2739 KDFNKKDGVWGN
+2739 EYTYHSGSLSEGIRYFNDAMGQGPSFIN
-2751 YMKRNPILKKKVQDM
+2751 YRLWT
-2766 VFPYGATLDV
+2766 VFPY
-2776 GQSISVDIITSM
+2776 
-2788 EIDNGEDIIGYQY
+2788 
-2801 LHGTNADAGGFVI
+2801 
-2814 AGTIQKDKKSNLIYD
+2814 
-2829 LTYTWND
+2829 
-2836 IIDPN
+2836 
-2841 FQYYTDSIK
+2841 
-2850 YQFAKSIPFA
+2850 
-2860 NPTDYKISIS
+2860 
-2870 WSDKTIIKADPGLL
+2870 
-2884 NWNRGWLKDTLF
+2884 